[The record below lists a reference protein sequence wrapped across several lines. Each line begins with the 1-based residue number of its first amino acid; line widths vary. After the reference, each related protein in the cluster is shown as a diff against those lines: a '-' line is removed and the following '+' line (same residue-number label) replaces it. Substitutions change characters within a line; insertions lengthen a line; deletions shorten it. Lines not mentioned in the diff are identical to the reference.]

1 MNFWL
6 VCEPEIIYELFYEPG
21 VICELLAI
29 LGGNLFFF
37 FFFALQ
43 CPTNPEIHL
52 FIMCRLVF
60 GK

>member
-29 LGGNLFFF
+29 LGGNFFF
-37 FFFALQ
+37 FFF
-43 CPTNPEIHL
+43 CS
-52 FIMCRLVF
+52 LVPY
-60 GK
+60 

>member
-29 LGGNLFFF
+29 LGGNLFF
-37 FFFALQ
+37 ALQ
-43 CPTNPEIHL
+43 YPTNPEIHL